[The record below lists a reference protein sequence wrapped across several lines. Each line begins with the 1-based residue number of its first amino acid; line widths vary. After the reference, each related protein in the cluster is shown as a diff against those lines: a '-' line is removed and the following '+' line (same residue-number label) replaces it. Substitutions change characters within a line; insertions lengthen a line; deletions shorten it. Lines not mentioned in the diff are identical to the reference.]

1 MNECL
6 NILLPRVAEENI
18 HAIGIGSYKYKLF
31 KCIFCVYACE
41 QVMLSAPIKP
51 FGFGGPQRTPS
62 MRTAP
67 SARHRN
73 TGTEGTAQRRLLPAH
88 PSASTAHSDALAM
101 AAATGGVNISKVQ

>member
-1 MNECL
+1 MLSVLVVINKC
-6 NILLPRVAEENI
+6 
-18 HAIGIGSYKYKLF
+18 KLF
-31 KCIFCVYACE
+31 ECIFCVYACA

-62 MRTAP
+62 MRTVP
-67 SARHRN
+67 SARRLCT
-73 TGTEGTAQRRLLPAH
+73 TGASKGTAQRRLLPAH